1 MARKSENV
9 HDEVTK
15 AEVHNIFP
23 DLYEVTIQT
32 KPHGGSNAKS
42 CDGRHHANGLREIRS
57 RFAIKKPLSPALEA
71 NSLPFGPNDV
81 PSKSSYSRV
90 VM

>member
-57 RFAIKKPLSPALEA
+57 RFAIKKPSRLVMAHF
-71 NSLPFGPNDV
+71 SLLVARFP
-81 PSKSSYSRV
+81 
-90 VM
+90 